1 MALLFPK
8 KVVFDSTLNAKDF
21 LKKLNENIYIP
32 KETGL
37 FKVSKIIKR
46 NWSVDLYYGSR
57 RQNAFT
63 VFHHRPFK
71 RDGGSVRF
79 NGVVMDTDKGCKV
92 GGYLRH
98 GIISYA
104 FSLIWSVL
112 WLMISVV
119 LLVENPV
126 GCLVSLGLMTLGNM
140 LIFSGGKNAEYLKV
154 FVETLCENEDNT
166 EIFDKKE

>member
-1 MALLFPK
+1 MALFFPK
-8 KVVFDSTLNAKDF
+8 KVECDSTLDAKDF
-21 LKKLNENIYIP
+21 LRKLTDNIYMP

-37 FKVSKIIKR
+37 FKISKIIKR

-79 NGVVMDTDKGCKV
+79 NGVVVDTDKGCKV
-92 GGYLRH
+92 GGFLRH
-98 GIISYA
+98 GIVSYV
-104 FSLIWSVL
+104 FSLIWTILLFMVTV
-112 WLMISVV
+112 I

-126 GCLVSLGLMTLGNM
+126 GCIVSLGLMTLGNM
-140 LIFSGGKNAEYLKV
+140 LIFSGGKNAKYLKV
-154 FVETLCENEDNT
+154 FIETLCENEENT